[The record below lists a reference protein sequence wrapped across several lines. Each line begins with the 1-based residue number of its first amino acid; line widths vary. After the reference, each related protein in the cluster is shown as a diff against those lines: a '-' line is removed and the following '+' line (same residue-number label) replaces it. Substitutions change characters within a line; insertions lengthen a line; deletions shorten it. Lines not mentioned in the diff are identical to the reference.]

1 MRKKNIIQH
10 LLKTYSMRYGRGL
23 EYFYLKI
30 CKPSTREYAD
40 YLRIHGGL
48 HHIGENVQINLGAR
62 FTDPAYVSISN
73 NVILSDCHL
82 IGHDGS
88 VDVLYHAYG
97 ESVEA
102 VGKITVHENVFIG
115 HGAIILRGV
124 SIGPNA
130 IVAAG
135 AVVSRDVPEGS
146 ICGGVPA
153 KPIGRVEDYL
163 RKLSKETDGLP
174 WGDQIRSRKGF
185 DAAMEPELLK
195 LRLKYFF
202 PEE

>member
-1 MRKKNIIQH
+1 MK
-10 LLKTYSMRYGRGL
+10 YGGRFK
-23 EYFYLKI
+23 YFYLKI
-30 CKPSTREYAD
+30 CKPSTKEYAD

-48 HHIGENVQINLGAR
+48 KYIGKNVKINLGAT
-62 FTDPAYVSISN
+62 FTDPSYVSISD
-73 NVILSDCHL
+73 NVVLADCCF

-88 VDVLYHAYG
+88 VEMLYHAYG
-97 ESVEA
+97 ESVDA
-102 VGKITVHENVFIG
+102 VGKIIVHENVFIG
-115 HGAIILRGV
+115 HGAIVLRGV

-146 ICGGVPA
+146 IFGGIPA

-174 WGDQIRSRKGF
+174 WGELIRARKGGF
-185 DAAMEPELLK
+185 DAAMEPELL
-195 LRLKYFF
+195 RMRMNYFF
-202 PEE
+202 PDEKRQ